1 MTGAYERRE
10 ETAFHEWRKRV
21 KDLGYQIQILR
32 DLWPPVLEELRKDL
46 KKLGDLLGEEHDFD
60 RDARQRI
67 GKGRRWHQKGGLKRL
82 PCPGGTASI

>member
-1 MTGAYERRE
+1 VTGAYERRE

-46 KKLGDLLGEEHDFD
+46 KKTRGL
-60 RDARQRI
+60 AR
-67 GKGRRWHQKGGLKRL
+67 RRARF
-82 PCPGGTASI
+82 